1 MNRLA
6 VGLAVGAGYV
16 LGRTKKAK
24 FAFAVGSMVA
34 GKRLNLSPKAL
45 GQMVTQ
51 QLENNPQF
59 KEIGD
64 QLRQDMRG
72 VGKAATGSLLN
83 RQLEGLADRLHDRT
97 LGVQDRISGVVPD
110 EVKGGGKRDRDA
122 DDDGYDDEEPA
133 SERDSDAD
141 AKSDADAGADSDADS
156 DSERSGQR
164 KKAPAKRSAPKA
176 GAKTASK
183 TAAKKAPA
191 KKTAQNTARKTAQKK
206 TAAASR
212 GTARRAT
219 SSARSGGGRTKG
231 GSDHG

>member
-64 QLRQDMRG
+64 QLRQDLRG

-110 EVKGGGKRDRDA
+110 EVKGGDDKRDRDA
-122 DDDGYDDEEPA
+122 DDDADDSYDDEEPDR
-133 SERDSDAD
+133 ERDAD
-141 AKSDADAGADSDADS
+141 ADAESDDED
-156 DSERSGQR
+156 RSGGQRR

-191 KKTAQNTARKTAQKK
+191 KKTAQKTARKTTQKK

>member
-24 FAFAVGSMVA
+24 FAFAVGTMVA

-45 GQMVTQ
+45 GSLVTQ

-64 QLRQDMRG
+64 QLRQDLRG

-97 LGVQDRISGVVPD
+97 LDVQDRIAGVVPD
-110 EVKGGGKRDRDA
+110 DAKNLKGKVVGRDDEDEEDDEGDRDDGDREDRERESA
-122 DDDGYDDEEPA
+122 SDDDRQHD
-133 SERDSDAD
+133 
-141 AKSDADAGADSDADS
+141 
-156 DSERSGQR
+156 
-164 KKAPAKRSAPKA
+164 KAPAKRSS
-176 GAKTASK
+176 GSRSASK
-183 TAAKKAPA
+183 SDAKSAPRAATKKAP
-191 KKTAQNTARKTAQKK
+191 ARKTAQKTARK
-206 TAAASR
+206 TTQKKTTAAR

-219 SSARSGGGRTKG
+219 SARSGGTSKG
-231 GSDHG
+231 GRDNG

>member
-45 GQMVTQ
+45 GSLVTQ

-64 QLRQDMRG
+64 QLRQDLRG
-72 VGKAATGSLLN
+72 VGKAATGNLLN

-97 LGVQDRISGVVPD
+97 LGVQDRIAGVAPD
-110 EVKGGGKRDRDA
+110 DVKKTVKGTVVKDEADDEYDDDVEAEKA
-122 DDDGYDDEEPA
+122 DDDAEDADEDRGRNSGRDEE
-133 SERDSDAD
+133 
-141 AKSDADAGADSDADS
+141 
-156 DSERSGQR
+156 SGPR
-164 KKAPAKRSAPKA
+164 KKAPSKRTASKPA
-176 GAKTASK
+176 AKTAAK
-183 TAAKKAPA
+183 TAKKAPA
-191 KKTAQNTARKTAQKK
+191 KKTAQKTARKTAQKK
-206 TAAASR
+206 STTAAR
-212 GTARRAT
+212 GTARRT
-219 SSARSGGGRTKG
+219 SSARTSGGRTKG
-231 GSDHG
+231 DSDHG

>member
-24 FAFAVGSMVA
+24 FAFAVGTMVA

-45 GQMVTQ
+45 GSLVTQ

-64 QLRQDMRG
+64 QLRQDLRG

-97 LGVQDRISGVVPD
+97 LDVQDRIAGVVPD
-110 EVKGGGKRDRDA
+110 DAKNLKGKVVGRDDEDDEGDRDDGDREDRERKSA
-122 DDDGYDDEEPA
+122 SDDDRQHD
-133 SERDSDAD
+133 
-141 AKSDADAGADSDADS
+141 
-156 DSERSGQR
+156 
-164 KKAPAKRSAPKA
+164 KAPAKRSS
-176 GAKTASK
+176 GSRSASK
-183 TAAKKAPA
+183 SDAKSAPRAATKKAPA
-191 KKTAQNTARKTAQKK
+191 KKTAQKTARKTTQKK
-206 TAAASR
+206 TTAAR

-219 SSARSGGGRTKG
+219 SARSGGTSKG
-231 GSDHG
+231 GRDNG

>member
-1 MNRLA
+1 MNRMA

-24 FAFAVGSMVA
+24 FAFAVGTMVA

-45 GQMVTQ
+45 GQLVTQ

-64 QLRQDMRG
+64 QLRQDLRG

-97 LGVQDRISGVVPD
+97 LGVQDRISGVAPD
-110 EVKGGGKRDRDA
+110 DVKGAVKNE
-122 DDDGYDDEEPA
+122 DDEEE
-133 SERDSDAD
+133 SSDAEGRRDDREDRDDPDGRDGEEQD
-141 AKSDADAGADSDADS
+141 AE
-156 DSERSGQR
+156 SERSEPR
-164 KKAPAKRSAPKA
+164 RKAPAKRSAPKTD
-176 GAKTASK
+176 AKSAPKAAKK

-191 KKTAQNTARKTAQKK
+191 KKTARNTARSTARSTGKTAQKK
-206 TAAASR
+206 STAAAR
-212 GTARRAT
+212 KA
-219 SSARSGGGRTKG
+219 KG

>member
-24 FAFAVGSMVA
+24 FAFAVGTMVA

-45 GQMVTQ
+45 GSLVTQ

-64 QLRQDMRG
+64 QLRQDLRG

-97 LGVQDRISGVVPD
+97 LDVQDRIAGVVPD
-110 EVKGGGKRDRDA
+110 DAKNLKGKVVGRDDEDEEDDEGDRDDGDREDRERKSA
-122 DDDGYDDEEPA
+122 SDDDRQHD
-133 SERDSDAD
+133 
-141 AKSDADAGADSDADS
+141 
-156 DSERSGQR
+156 
-164 KKAPAKRSAPKA
+164 KAPAKRSS
-176 GAKTASK
+176 GSRSASK
-183 TAAKKAPA
+183 SDAKSAPRAATKKAP
-191 KKTAQNTARKTAQKK
+191 ARKTAQKTARK
-206 TAAASR
+206 TTQKKTTAAR

-219 SSARSGGGRTKG
+219 SARSGGTSKG
-231 GSDHG
+231 GRDNG